1 MLAMM
6 HTERKILP
14 KPFSFT
20 RKESKLNARIKN
32 LFPSCTT
39 TDRQYTFIKVN
50 KCLRISNTLVDP
62 CTLIPFTEAR
72 HSERNLGLPLS
83 CLSS

>member
-32 LFPSCTT
+32 LCPSCTT
-39 TDRQYTFIKVN
+39 TDRRYTSIEVN
-50 KCLRISNTLVDP
+50 V
-62 CTLIPFTEAR
+62 
-72 HSERNLGLPLS
+72 
-83 CLSS
+83 

>member
-39 TDRQYTFIKVN
+39 TDQQYISIKV
-50 KCLRISNTLVDP
+50 ID
-62 CTLIPFTEAR
+62 
-72 HSERNLGLPLS
+72 
-83 CLSS
+83 

>member
-39 TDRQYTFIKVN
+39 TDRQYTSIKVN
-50 KCLRISNTLVDP
+50 
-62 CTLIPFTEAR
+62 F
-72 HSERNLGLPLS
+72 
-83 CLSS
+83 

>member
-6 HTERKILP
+6 RTEIKILP
-14 KPFSFT
+14 RPFSFT

-39 TDRQYTFIKVN
+39 TDRRYTSIKVN
-50 KCLRISNTLVDP
+50 
-62 CTLIPFTEAR
+62 F
-72 HSERNLGLPLS
+72 
-83 CLSS
+83 

>member
-1 MLAMM
+1 MLAIM

-20 RKESKLNARIKN
+20 RKESKLNARIIY

-39 TDRQYTFIKVN
+39 TDRRYISIKV
-50 KCLRISNTLVDP
+50 ID
-62 CTLIPFTEAR
+62 
-72 HSERNLGLPLS
+72 
-83 CLSS
+83 